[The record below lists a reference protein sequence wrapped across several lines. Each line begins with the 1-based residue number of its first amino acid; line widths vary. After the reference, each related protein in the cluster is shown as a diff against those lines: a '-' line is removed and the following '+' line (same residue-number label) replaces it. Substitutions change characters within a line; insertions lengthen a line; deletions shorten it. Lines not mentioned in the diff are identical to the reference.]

1 MQNRRIYWTIGLE
14 YKTNLDQL
22 RKIRDEIEDYL
33 KESGNFVS
41 ESEQATFVRIDKFS
55 DSSIDILVYCF
66 AKTKVW
72 GEWLKVKEEL
82 AYRIKNIVENNNAGF
97 AFPSQ
102 TIYYENI

>member
-1 MQNRRIYWTIGLE
+1 
-14 YKTNLDQL
+14 
-22 RKIRDEIEDYL
+22 
-33 KESGNFVS
+33 
-41 ESEQATFVRIDKFS
+41 
-55 DSSIDILVYCF
+55 LVYCF

-82 AYRIKNIVENNNAGF
+82 AYQIKNIVENNNAGF